1 MSTVVAN
8 LMQEWSVPVM
18 GVVRLVLSCFCGFLI
33 GYERQERIR
42 QRHMRGAGLR
52 THMLV
57 ALAAAALMAA
67 ACDFTDSDRQIE
79 DLKKELKELKESN
92 SALRQSYIDQNED
105 ISRILEEIVTV
116 TGRTASLRS
125 DVESGSAEIAQAEQ
139 ISESIRQ
146 IRRRI
151 DELESA
157 YSQVSAKNK
166 EFKRMIDGFK
176 KVISEQEDQIQ
187 LLKDEIKAKDLTI
200 AEQEVTIQKH
210 EVTISAQDE
219 TIRRQNEELQATVA
233 KQARM
238 LYEAGMQLEE
248 IADNAPEVS
257 WKKNKEKVDVMTQDI
272 YRKARLY
279 YQQAYEAGYEPAL
292 AAISAIQAKIQAE

>member
-1 MSTVVAN
+1 MHAYK
-8 LMQEWSVPVM
+8 
-18 GVVRLVLSCFCGFLI
+18 I
-33 GYERQERIR
+33 AAI
-42 QRHMRGAGLR
+42 
-52 THMLV
+52 
-57 ALAAAALMAA
+57 AAAALMAA

-257 WKKNKEKVDVMTQDI
+257 GKKNEEKVDIMTQDI
-272 YRKARLY
+272 DRKARLY

>member
-1 MSTVVAN
+1 MHAYK
-8 LMQEWSVPVM
+8 
-18 GVVRLVLSCFCGFLI
+18 I
-33 GYERQERIR
+33 AAI
-42 QRHMRGAGLR
+42 
-52 THMLV
+52 
-57 ALAAAALMAA
+57 AAAALMAA

-210 EVTISAQDE
+210 EVTI
-219 TIRRQNEELQATVA
+219 RRQNEELQATVA